1 MKIEGN
7 PVRVLYGYGLRSRHC
22 VHLRVFALELAA
34 AGVAREG
41 HGVSDV
47 GHARDETPE
56 PLEAEAVA
64 AVRHLVRV
72 RVRVRVRERV
82 RVRVRVR
89 VQVRVRV
96 SRGRSRTT

>member
-47 GHARDETPE
+47 GHARDETHE

-72 RVRVRVRERV
+72 RVRARV
-82 RVRVRVR
+82 RVGGERASGGFIPGTGDSGVET
-89 VQVRVRV
+89 
-96 SRGRSRTT
+96 GIWW